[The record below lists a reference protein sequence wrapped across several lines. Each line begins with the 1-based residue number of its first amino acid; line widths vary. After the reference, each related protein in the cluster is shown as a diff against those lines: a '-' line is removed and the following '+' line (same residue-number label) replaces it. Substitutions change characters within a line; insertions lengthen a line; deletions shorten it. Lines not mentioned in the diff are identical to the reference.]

1 MIDKWMYKFCGILD
15 KLSEWL
21 DNILFRKNKK
31 KMSFKMDYRFTAIL
45 IILLIALTF
54 FGAPNGW

>member
-15 KLSEWL
+15 KLAEWL

-31 KMSFKMDYRFTAIL
+31 K
-45 IILLIALTF
+45 
-54 FGAPNGW
+54 